1 MSIHNRRFALAAA
14 AALGMQHAAAQDKV
28 EIKASTFV
36 PPTHWFY
43 SDILTQWAE
52 EMQKRT
58 GGQAT
63 VRLFAGNSPFGNV
76 ANQADQVAAG
86 VTDVAI
92 GLNGVP
98 RGRLP
103 RTLMMELPLVA
114 RTSAAGTRTLWSM
127 RQSHLADD
135 FKGFKLLG
143 LNCSGGVGFFT
154 REKKVERL
162 DDLKGLRIR
171 APSSQIQAA
180 LQHLGAVPITMGP
193 AQIYE
198 SLEKRTLDGVAMV
211 YDGLVGFR
219 LENLVKYYY
228 PADMFVTC
236 FHAVMNQRKYDSLP
250 AGVKKAI
257 DETTGDA
264 WTEAF
269 PAGWV
274 KSEKATGAIAKG
286 KGVVEAAVDPKLVQ
300 QWRVQLKPVI
310 DQQLADTEKQGV
322 SNARAIYEEM
332 LRRADQYG
340 K

>member
-1 MSIHNRRFALAAA
+1 MTRYRVMALAAA
-14 AALGMQHAAAQDKV
+14 FASSGAAAQV
-28 EIKASTFV
+28 ELKASTFV

-43 SDILTQWAE
+43 SDILTNWAPE
-52 EMQKRT
+52 IAKRT
-58 GGQAT
+58 NGQAS

-86 VTDVAI
+86 VTDVAM

-103 RTLMMELPLVA
+103 RTLIMELPLVA
-114 RTSAAGTRTLWSM
+114 RSSEAGTKTLMSM
-127 RQSHLADD
+127 RESHLAED
-135 FKGFKLLG
+135 FKGFKLLA
-143 LNCSGGVGFFT
+143 LHCSGGIGFFT
-154 REKKVERL
+154 REKRVERL

-219 LENLVKYYY
+219 LETLVKHYY

-236 FHAVMNQRKYDSLP
+236 FHMVMNPRKYDSLP
-250 AGVKKAI
+250 AAVKKAI
-257 DETTGDA
+257 DDTTGDNM
-264 WTEAF
+264 TMAF
-269 PAGWV
+269 VNAWV
-274 KSEKATGAIAKG
+274 KSEKATGEIARG
-286 KGVVEAAVDPKLVQ
+286 KGVTEAAVDRKLRE
-300 QWRVQLKPVI
+300 QWRSQLKPVI
-310 DQQLADTEKQGV
+310 EEQLAETQKQGV
-322 SNARAIYEEM
+322 PNARAIYEEM
-332 LRRADQYG
+332 LKRAAQYG
-340 K
+340 G